1 MACTYRSSVFQ
12 YKSSPMFF
20 CNGDPCSFAGALPV
34 AFWNSLHYCV
44 SVVKSCYSVKQ
55 CFVDLMGVPC
65 GRENRLIKVG
75 DQPFDLVNR
84 RWGKGGRDSERRD
97 FSVHLFQ
104 SFYQSSTRTEILL
117 GFLHFHF
124 FNLSACK
131 LFWTYFELFLSLP
144 PPLLRPFDFQ
154 LGKLKQYIG

>member
-1 MACTYRSSVFQ
+1 MEIHVALQGLCLLRSGTPYITVYR
-12 YKSSPMFF
+12 
-20 CNGDPCSFAGALPV
+20 LL
-34 AFWNSLHYCV
+34 SLAIV
-44 SVVKSCYSVKQ
+44 LNNV
-55 CFVDLMGVPC
+55 FVDLMGVPC
-65 GRENRLIKVG
+65 RRENRLIKVG

-104 SFYQSSTRTEILL
+104 SFNQSSTRTEIFAR
-117 GFLHFHF
+117 FLHFHF